1 MYPHQENQGVA
12 YIWYISP
19 STYLQLNCSVVMLH
33 QATGGRLRPRQTPP
47 HPHDTE
53 NPPTKDIVE
62 DNL

>member
-1 MYPHQENQGVA
+1 MYPHQENRGVA

-19 STYLQLNCSVVMLH
+19 STYLQVNCSEVML
-33 QATGGRLRPRQTPP
+33 QLRYGWKIETQTP
-47 HPHDTE
+47 PHDTE